1 MAIGERSLEA
11 EQAFK
16 RRMAKRN
23 CGHCGSQ
30 ASEMKNW
37 GGQRIAIC
45 QACQD
50 RLSGTLETAVEDGYD
65 WRALADSGLWCHRDQ
80 LRPCDDCFLHQVEGR
95 ILDSPAVEIVRIV
108 DADSEPRRSV
118 VARVISAV
126 AGLLRR

>member
-1 MAIGERSLEA
+1 MAIGERSSDA
-11 EQAFK
+11 EQAFR
-16 RRMAKRN
+16 RRMAKRT

-30 ASEMKNW
+30 ASEMKEW

-50 RLSGTLETAVEDGYD
+50 RLSGPLETSVEEGYD
-65 WRALADSGLWCHRDQ
+65 WRALADSGPWCDRDQ

-108 DADSEPRRSV
+108 AVGSEPRRSV
-118 VARVISAV
+118 VARAIAAV